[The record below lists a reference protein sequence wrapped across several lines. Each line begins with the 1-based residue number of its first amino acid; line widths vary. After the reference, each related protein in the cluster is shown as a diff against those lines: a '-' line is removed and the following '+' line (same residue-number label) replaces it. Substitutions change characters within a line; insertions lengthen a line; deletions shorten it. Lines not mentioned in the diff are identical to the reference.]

1 MLPLLLLLPLPVF
14 PLHFVLFALLS
25 CHSLATLAHVNYAT
39 TTTTTSLG
47 MYGTRMVPL
56 QPLPAPPLSQTRLC
70 RCGPRPSREDL
81 DSLEILIRLIQFLI
95 HGVCARHTL
104 PSAYLPLTPSL
115 SLSVL
120 ALPSGSFCRQ
130 AMSPY
135 LSRWGTR
142 IPIQSAICIDN
153 FTGRPEQLLIWRD

>member
-1 MLPLLLLLPLPVF
+1 MLPLLLLLSL

-25 CHSLATLAHVNYAT
+25 CYSLATLAHVNYAT

-47 MYGTRMVPL
+47 MYGTRMYPL

-95 HGVCARHTL
+95 HGVCTRHTHSPL
-104 PSAYLPLTPSL
+104 PVPLLSL
-115 SLSVL
+115 SLLWLFLL
-120 ALPSGSFCRQ
+120 AHFV
-130 AMSPY
+130 
-135 LSRWGTR
+135 
-142 IPIQSAICIDN
+142 
-153 FTGRPEQLLIWRD
+153 GRPCLHICRVGAQEFQFNQQFA

>member
-1 MLPLLLLLPLPVF
+1 MLPLLLLLSLL
-14 PLHFVLFALLS
+14 LHFLLFALLS

-47 MYGTRMVPL
+47 MYGTRMYPL

-95 HGVCARHTL
+95 HGVRTRHTL
-104 PSAYLPLTPSL
+104 PSPSCL
-115 SLSVL
+115 SLSAV

>member
-1 MLPLLLLLPLPVF
+1 MLPLLLLLSLL
-14 PLHFVLFALLS
+14 LHFLLFALLS
-25 CHSLATLAHVNYAT
+25 CHSLATLAT

-47 MYGTRMVPL
+47 MYGTRMYPL

-95 HGVCARHTL
+95 HGVCTRHTL
-104 PSAYLPLTPSL
+104 PSPSCL
-115 SLSVL
+115 SLFVL